1 MILDRLR
8 IISEFH
14 TDSVSQQSSDPA
26 MREVADLVRK
36 RSSSVFARSIHVR
49 MVDAGSPNDVELEEG
64 LTNSSQVDCERFGIH
79 WVASPRHADVIIC
92 TGPVSV
98 NMKLALEKTYHA
110 MPRPNAVLAAGDGA
124 CTGGLFA
131 GAHGVYKSGR
141 ISDVVPVDVLVPG
154 NPPSP
159 YEIVLGILKCGKIIA
174 KKKI

>member
-1 MILDRLR
+1 
-8 IISEFH
+8 
-14 TDSVSQQSSDPA
+14 
-26 MREVADLVRK
+26 MREFDLLFSPKSDKICKDSPDSAVRELAAFLAN
-36 RSSSVFARSIHVR
+36 RSSSPFARSIAVR
-49 MVDAGSPNDVELEEG
+49 MVDCGSSNDVELEEG

-98 NMKLALEKTYHA
+98 NMKLALEKTYRA

-154 NPPSP
+154 NPPKP
-159 YEIVLGILKCGKIIA
+159 YETVLGILKCGEIIS